1 LAEPVKPLKGLLV
14 RPMSHEDI
22 AACQEVGSLSWSDLA
37 SRELGRKVRY
47 PVRPRRIIEAYR
59 WKEPE
64 GCLVAEH
71 EGRVVGVAYSH
82 VWGEVG
88 WFGPFEV
95 LPEMQDKGIGT
106 ALLVGCERFLERSGC
121 KVLGLET
128 MSNNPKNL
136 HFYMRR
142 GYRIVGSSL
151 IMEKELR
158 SGAETSGRVPSTKED
173 VIASVG
179 EISALSRKGHPLLD
193 YGRETE
199 MAARCD
205 LGAVLLA
212 RKGSKLRGVAVLHSY
227 YTPNESDHASLR
239 LMLVDPR
246 AKDQEDCFKGLREG
260 CESLSFERGRKRL
273 FVRFPGENLELYR
286 SFISSGYKLAAA
298 NLRLVRGAHFSER
311 GRFHLAAW
319 AG

>member
-1 LAEPVKPLKGLLV
+1 MAEPAKPLKGLLV

-22 AACQEVGSLSWSDLA
+22 ATCQEVGSQAWSDLA
-37 SRELGRKVRY
+37 SRELGRKVKY
-47 PVRPRRIIEAYR
+47 PVRPRRIIEAYL

-82 VWGEVG
+82 VWGKVG

-106 ALLVGCERFLERSGC
+106 ALLVGCERFLERRGC

-136 HFYMRR
+136 HFYMRG
-142 GYRIVGSSL
+142 GYRILGSSL

-158 SGAETSGRVPSTKED
+158 SGAGASSCEPSNPEE
-173 VIASVG
+173 VIASIG
-179 EISALSRKGHPLLD
+179 DISALSRKGHPLLD
-193 YGRETE
+193 YSRETE
-199 MAARCD
+199 MAARHD

-212 RKGSKLRGVAVLHSY
+212 RKGSRLRGVAVVHSY
-227 YTPNESDHASLR
+227 YAPNESDHASLR
-239 LMLVDPR
+239 LVLVDPR
-246 AKDQEDCFKGLREG
+246 AKDQEDCFNGLRKG
-260 CESLSFERGRKRL
+260 CESWSFGRGRKRL

-286 SFISSGYKLAAA
+286 SFLSSGYNLAAA
-298 NLRLVRGAHFSER
+298 NLRLVRGIPFSER
-311 GRFHLAAW
+311 GRYHLAAW